1 MSALRARKRLAKIS
15 FTQNRRVHAL
25 WQSQLPSRFVDEL
38 PEAHVDVR
46 ELTGPY
52 SGFGGYGGYV
62 KSRFDEPAAGF
73 ASGYSTPGWQRAK
86 ESYARQSPQ
95 ERADARRRAQP
106 MLIEG
111 EIVASSSKGS
121 GAFAVGDRVFHS
133 KFGYGAVLVVDG
145 NKLTVAFDKAGEKK
159 VVESF
164 LERG

>member
-1 MSALRARKRLAKIS
+1 MRG
-15 FTQNRRVHAL
+15 NR
-25 WQSQLPSRFVDEL
+25 
-38 PEAHVDVR
+38 
-46 ELTGPY
+46 
-52 SGFGGYGGYV
+52 
-62 KSRFDEPAAGF
+62 
-73 ASGYSTPGWQRAK
+73 
-86 ESYARQSPQ
+86 PQ